1 VFLRDLPCYGSGQD
15 CDFPEGYV
23 KHYMGSDE
31 AKRKDFFMPPIG
43 QRAASYEVLF
53 DWRIV

>member
-1 VFLRDLPCYGSGQD
+1 MPSYRSGQD

-31 AKRKDFFMPPIG
+31 TKKKDFFMPPIG
-43 QRAASYEVLF
+43 LRAASYEVLF